1 MKHQKVSWWLAGFVA
16 IALLCSGAL
25 WMWMRPSPIVIPP
38 RQYPPNNAYDAYK
51 ALAAKM
57 QNDLGRDQRFRK
69 IERVL
74 YDQHSR
80 DKVSQADK
88 AYYIQKMQPYLKE
101 YRQYLD
107 QPSVAVYEYDFNWL
121 FPEMADFRQL
131 ARAEALLIREALERN
146 QPREAVERITA
157 QLRFA
162 EQIRNEGIVIHHLLG
177 SAMIAIVLSPLRE
190 HFENLNDPTALQRV
204 VDMARRYERERV
216 TLDEVMT
223 AEYYFGLS
231 FYRDLRRGKVKMS
244 DLVGDP
250 HTLEEWFLYTGLGT
264 TLMLSATLREYEQ
277 LWEAKR
283 VELQKP
289 PWVRKDPAIRPKMPL
304 NQGMNISLESLSK
317 AEALEMATMRLLG
330 CAAAIKLYKQRTGRY
345 PNTLSDLNL
354 GDLAIDPFT
363 GKPFIYRHDP
373 KKGFQLYSVG
383 VNRVDDGGRITNHES
398 NGGDINPALPPPSQR
413 PKAPGA
419 LSAPVWIR

>member
-264 TLMLSATLREYEQ
+264 TLMLNATLREYEQ

-304 NQGMNISLESLSK
+304 NRGMNISLESLSK

-363 GKPFIYRHDP
+363 GKPFIYHHDP

>member
-190 HFENLNDPTALQRV
+190 HFENLNDPAALQRV